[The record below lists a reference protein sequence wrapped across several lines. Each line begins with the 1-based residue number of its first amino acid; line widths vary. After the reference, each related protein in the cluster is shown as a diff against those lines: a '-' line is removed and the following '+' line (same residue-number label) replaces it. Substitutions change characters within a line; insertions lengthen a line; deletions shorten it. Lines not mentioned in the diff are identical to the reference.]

1 MYKKKREDGVMMGF
15 NIERKYK
22 DRIEEIANSFGDETK
37 SDVIEAI
44 LKAFFIVNN
53 PPKDIEKGRELV
65 IMKRKGE
72 YSRYESDR

>member
-1 MYKKKREDGVMMGF
+1 MYKKKRENGVMMGF

-22 DRIEEIANSFGDETK
+22 DRIEVIADSFDEETK

-44 LKAFFIVNN
+44 LKAFFIANK

-72 YSRYESDR
+72 YV

>member
-1 MYKKKREDGVMMGF
+1 MYKKKRENGVMMGF

-22 DRIEEIANSFGDETK
+22 DRIEQIANTFDQETK

-44 LKAFFIVNN
+44 LKAFFTANK

-72 YSRYESDR
+72 YR

>member
-1 MYKKKREDGVMMGF
+1 MGF

-22 DRIEEIANSFGDETK
+22 DRIEEIANSFDQETK

-44 LKAFFIVNN
+44 LKTFFTVNK

-65 IMKRKGE
+65 IMKRKEE
-72 YSRYESDR
+72 YV

>member
-1 MYKKKREDGVMMGF
+1 MMGF

-22 DRIEEIANSFGDETK
+22 DRIEEIANSFDQETK

-44 LKAFFIVNN
+44 LKAFFTANK
-53 PPKDIEKGRELV
+53 PPQDIEKGRELV

-72 YSRYESDR
+72 YV

>member
-1 MYKKKREDGVMMGF
+1 MKKRKGKDKVMMGF
-15 NIERKYK
+15 HIEQKHK
-22 DRIEEIANSFGDETK
+22 DRIGTIADSFDQETM

-44 LKAFFIVNN
+44 LKAFFIANK

-72 YSRYESDR
+72 L